1 MSKVRLC
8 YQWEHHFFG
17 LNPEDK
23 DLYLEQLFILVYH
36 LGFTYNDAYK
46 LPVWERFWFIS
57 RLKKEFETAKENNTK
72 ATSNAQRTNS
82 GSRNARKFL

>member
-1 MSKVRLC
+1 MNKVRLSC
-8 YQWEHHFFG
+8 QWELHFFG

-23 DLYLEQLFILVYH
+23 DLYLEQIFILVYH

-46 LPVWERFWFIS
+46 LPVWERVWFIQ
-57 RLKKEFETAKENNTK
+57 RLKKEFETAKENNSK

-82 GSRNARKFL
+82 GSRNVRKFL